1 MAVKETSPS
10 VVWRFAIWR
19 KSKHC
24 KWEARCDM
32 KMRLSVW
39 AFLSLQ
45 FAPARCSVW
54 QKATWLLTNYFCLFP
69 MIAPSFAKDTSPS
82 GFCGILPEVRG
93 P

>member
-10 VVWRFAIWR
+10 AVWRFAIWR

-45 FAPARCSVW
+45 FASEMLSLAKGNVALD
-54 QKATWLLTNYFCLFP
+54 KLFLFIP
-69 MIAPSFAKDTSPS
+69 NDRAV
-82 GFCGILPEVRG
+82 VR
-93 P
+93 